1 MTEEIRE
8 GLRGFRFKYLAK
20 MTPIGIEEFTVKLG

>member
-20 MTPIGIEEFTVKLG
+20 MTPIGIEGIYS